1 LTEIK
6 SEEEI
11 ERYKKLLKIDEKICE
26 AFDKSKDEVKEELD
40 PRLVRIIQKWLQD
53 IAAKSPPTQ

>member
-1 LTEIK
+1 MTEIK